1 MTYATLLGSA
11 PVVLISLPAGLAV
24 DWAQVPPLIWAA
36 TLWAV
41 LVSAFLGWLVW
52 GWANAVRGVARTAPL
67 MYLMPPVAGLVAW
80 WLTGERYTAVKLG
93 GAALTLAGVAL
104 AQFGSRPRD
113 PVREAPAPVD

>member
-1 MTYATLLGSA
+1 
-11 PVVLISLPAGLAV
+11 
-24 DWAQVPPLIWAA
+24 
-36 TLWAV
+36 V

-80 WLTGERYTAVKLG
+80 WLTGERYTAIKLG

-104 AQFGSRPRD
+104 AQFASPPRD
-113 PVREAPAPVD
+113 AVREAPAPVD